1 MSFPTSP
8 TDGQVYTTAY
18 GSRYRYYSAD
28 DKWVKD
34 GFTLAGVTGAAGVA
48 GAAGV
53 TGLRGLTGV
62 QGFTGVDGK
71 DIGVT
76 GTINV
81 IIDGGGSAIT
91 TGVKADIRL
100 PFGVKVESWNLVAKE
115 TGSILL
121 GVWRDT
127 YANFPP
133 TSTKA
138 LHSGATGPTLAGAVK
153 NTAATTAWGQPTG
166 AGGEYIRVNVD
177 SVATVQQVSLA
188 LNYIKI

>member
-1 MSFPTSP
+1 
-8 TDGQVYTTAY
+8 
-18 GSRYRYYSAD
+18 
-28 DKWVKD
+28 
-34 GFTLAGVTGAAGVA
+34 
-48 GAAGV
+48 
-53 TGLRGLTGV
+53 
-62 QGFTGVDGK
+62 
-71 DIGVT
+71 
-76 GTINV
+76 V
-81 IIDGGGSAIT
+81 IIDGGGAVIT

-100 PFGVKVESWNLVAKE
+100 PFAINVESWNLVAKE

-133 TSTKA
+133 TSAKA
-138 LHSGATGPTLAGAVK
+138 LHSGATGPTLVASIK

-188 LNYIKI
+188 LNYRKTT